1 MNSPCV
7 NCGADARVCKECD
20 WYNGVWIS
28 KDQKGEIKMVTNDNV
43 NPDHYKKST
52 SLECIEAMQIVFG
65 DRAVINF
72 CLCNAW
78 KYVWRWKNKN
88 GQEDLKKANW
98 YVDKGSEL
106 LEKNALKLSR
116 EVSINMGNILYRLH
130 LYINENLEE
139 EDGTEKSASQDK
151 A

>member
-1 MNSPCV
+1 
-7 NCGADARVCKECD
+7 
-20 WYNGVWIS
+20 
-28 KDQKGEIKMVTNDNV
+28 MVTNDNV

-52 SLECIEAMQIVFG
+52 SLECIEAMRIVFG
-65 DRAVINF
+65 DRAVVNF

-88 GQEDLKKANW
+88 GQEDLKKAMW

-106 LEKNALKLSR
+106 HNNSPYIFNQQER
-116 EVSINMGNILYRLH
+116 INTGNILHRLR

-139 EDGTEKSASQDK
+139 KDGTEKSASQDK

>member
-1 MNSPCV
+1 M
-7 NCGADARVCKECD
+7 
-20 WYNGVWIS
+20 I
-28 KDQKGEIKMVTNDNV
+28 TNDNV

-88 GQEDLKKANW
+88 GQEDLKKAKW
-98 YVDKGSEL
+98 YVEKGSEL
-106 LEKNALKLSR
+106 LDKNALKLSKQ
-116 EVSINMGNILYRLH
+116 EIINMGNILHRLH

-139 EDGTEKSASQDK
+139 KDLSIDDSFLNGGHDE
-151 A
+151 

>member
-1 MNSPCV
+1 M
-7 NCGADARVCKECD
+7 
-20 WYNGVWIS
+20 
-28 KDQKGEIKMVTNDNV
+28 KMVTKDNV
-43 NPDHYKKST
+43 NPDHYKKAT

-88 GQEDLKKANW
+88 GQEDLKKAMW
-98 YVDKGSEL
+98 YVNKGSEL
-106 LEKNALKLSR
+106 LVENSAFRLNHSQQ
-116 EVSINMGNILYRLH
+116 ECINMGNILHRLR
-130 LYINENLEE
+130 LYINENLEGT
-139 EDGTEKSASQDK
+139 DGTEKSASQSK

>member
-1 MNSPCV
+1 M
-7 NCGADARVCKECD
+7 ET
-20 WYNGVWIS
+20 
-28 KDQKGEIKMVTNDNV
+28 KDNI
-43 NPDHYKKST
+43 NPNHYKKST

-98 YVDKGSEL
+98 YVDKASEL
-106 LEKNALKLSR
+106 LDKNALKLNQQEFIS
-116 EVSINMGNILYRLH
+116 MGNVLHRLR
-130 LYINENLEE
+130 LYIDENLEE
-139 EDGTEKSASQDK
+139 NDGTEKSASQIK